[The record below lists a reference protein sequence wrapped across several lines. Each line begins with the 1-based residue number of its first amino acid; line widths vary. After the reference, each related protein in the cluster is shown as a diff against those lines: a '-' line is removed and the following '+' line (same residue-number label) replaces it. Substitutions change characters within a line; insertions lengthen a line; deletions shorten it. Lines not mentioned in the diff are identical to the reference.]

1 MHQELQD
8 EYEVDAIKKHIRED
22 YSLKNTKKAMV
33 DQVRL
38 KNKNVSNLHNILMD
52 MFNDKPAVNSVKD
65 M

>member
-8 EYEVDAIKKHIRED
+8 EYEVDAIKKYIRED

-38 KNKNVSNLHNILMD
+38 KNKNVSNLHNILLD

>member
-8 EYEVDAIKKHIRED
+8 EYEVDAIMKYTRED

-38 KNKNVSNLHNILMD
+38 KNKNVSNLHNILLD